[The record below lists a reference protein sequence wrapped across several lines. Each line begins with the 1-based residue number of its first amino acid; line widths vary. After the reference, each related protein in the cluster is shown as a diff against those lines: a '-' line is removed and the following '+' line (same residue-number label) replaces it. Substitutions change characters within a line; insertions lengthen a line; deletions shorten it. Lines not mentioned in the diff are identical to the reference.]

1 MKKLNMYKSTNFRI
15 PERYLIR
22 LLLGLTLAFL
32 FYACSDNKN
41 ASLEKLYKQNPEQL
55 NKLQVTATAYNSV
68 PEQTTADNPSLAAWG
83 DNIKP
88 GMKAIAVSRDLIPL
102 GLTHNTKVKIEGLS
116 GTYKVL
122 DKMNARWSKRID
134 IYMGKNT
141 DKAKEW
147 GNKQVVIYWKKNK

>member
-15 PERYLIR
+15 PERYLSC
-22 LLLGLTLAFL
+22 LLFGLTFALL
-32 FYACSDNKN
+32 FYACRDSKN
-41 ASLEKLYKQNPEQL
+41 ASLESLYKQNPEQL
-55 NKLQVTATAYNSV
+55 NKLQVTATAYNSL

-83 DNIKP
+83 DHIKP

-102 GLTHNTKVKIEGLS
+102 GLTHNTQVKIEGLS
-116 GTYKVL
+116 GTYRVL

-147 GNKQVVIYWKKNK
+147 GKKQVVIYWKKNE